1 MPTTSFESS
10 IPSSTRNLRVRNSNS
25 TPRMRLRA
33 IVTILA
39 AVAAASML
47 PGAATSLAAQQ
58 PIAPVTDTVLRLSLS
73 AGRSLPLTTA
83 DPITRVAVA
92 NPEIADVVVV
102 SERDLVI
109 NGKTNG
115 ETDIVLWS
123 GTRPRVHYRVTV
135 RAPSDRRMVM
145 LAVRLAE
152 VRRDVLRQIGVS
164 GLHTSKDGSTRA
176 GTGLFRSDNAIAQD
190 GKITLPGEGK
200 FLSILSDF
208 GTKQFLAF
216 LETEEQSGNARLLAE
231 PNLLAADRDSASF
244 LAGGELPIPVVQGGV
259 AGGGQAPVTIQYRE
273 FGIRLR
279 FSPDIVSDSIIKLF
293 VRPEVSSLDYGNAIL
308 LNGFRIPALR
318 TRRVESTVDIRR
330 DQSIIISGLF
340 NEERER
346 VRTGV
351 PLLMDVPI
359 LGALFSSSRWQN
371 SETELLVIV
380 TPTIIDPSAP
390 GGELIL
396 PIRPDSRTPALD
408 ALRKRLPADTVKQR

>member
-1 MPTTSFESS
+1 M
-10 IPSSTRNLRVRNSNS
+10 RNSS
-25 TPRMRLRA
+25 PTSRRRLRA
-33 IVTILA
+33 TVAIIA
-39 AVAAASML
+39 AITVAWVM
-47 PGAATSLAAQQ
+47 PGAASSLAAQ
-58 PIAPVTDTVLRLSLS
+58 PPSAPATDTVLRLSLS

-102 SERDLVI
+102 SERDIVI
-109 NGKTNG
+109 NGKANG

-152 VRRDVLRQIGVS
+152 VRRDVLQQIGVS
-164 GLHTSKDGSTRA
+164 GLHTSKNGNTRA
-176 GTGLFRSDNAIAQD
+176 GTGLFRNDNALAAD
-190 GKITLPGEGK
+190 GKVVIPGEGK

-208 GTKQFLAF
+208 GTTQFLAF
-216 LETEEQSGNARLLAE
+216 LEAEEQSGNARLLAE

-273 FGIRLR
+273 FGVRLR

-318 TRRVESTVDIRR
+318 TRRIESTVDIRR

-351 PLLMDVPI
+351 PFLMNVPI
-359 LGALFSSSRWQN
+359 LGMLFSSNRWQN

-380 TPTIIDPSAP
+380 TPTIIDPAAP
-390 GGELIL
+390 GEELIL
-396 PIRPDSRTPALD
+396 PIRVDSRTPALD
-408 ALRKRLPADTVKQR
+408 ALRKRLPADTVKRR